1 MEYLVK
7 QLDKL
12 PVLSRRRNPVW
23 ALVIGFLTGGV
34 GLGVYLR
41 SFIDVMIPPI
51 LTVVATYVSA
61 KALGLG
67 WLLGPAVAAAYGY
80 ARVENSNARRDQQ
93 AQPQPQ
99 PQFAQR

>member
-12 PVLSRRRNPVW
+12 PVLSRRRNP
-23 ALVIGFLTGGV
+23 
-34 GLGVYLR
+34 
-41 SFIDVMIPPI
+41 
-51 LTVVATYVSA
+51 
-61 KALGLG
+61 LG

-80 ARVENSNARRDQQ
+80 ARVENSNTRRDQQ
-93 AQPQPQ
+93 AQPQPH